1 METLGSSLARLPV
14 RFWPPHP
21 CIVLL
26 VLVILL
32 ALPAAAAEEVYQVEG
47 DAADPVPVYQQTA
60 VELLADAGIMPL
72 AAADWST
79 TDSAN
84 LQRIADRLLASG
96 GSSAASLLS
105 TISSKIGTNPNTI
118 FYFLNS
124 MDNRMSNMYNAM
136 VGTGHVGGVSMGEG
150 LFGHLRNMT
159 TNYLSPISSNM
170 SATYSQVKAIADK
183 MDSSGQSLRDLLVAP
198 AGWEFVD
205 HGGFR
210 RVLDRP
216 ISLIELLDN
225 WSLGMWERDTT
236 PADWFWLSFTG
247 EVGQIGRRVS
257 TLELLDNGFLGLVSR
272 MQSYFQRPVNR
283 PGLLSD
289 GSITGSYGY
298 VWNLADLTADG
309 FVGLAKRLSGD
320 DRTTIFSF
328 LQEDIQSVQQVTADN
343 LLDALGIMGTQ
354 LQQPLQRLA
363 YVFANPQDL
372 EIRQDVSDNVDSA
385 QDNFFKPDGAGAV
398 SPGNIQ
404 DAAGIS
410 GGAAGALQS
419 PGSVGDVTGQINNP
433 DNFSFFSSVTLGNL
447 DTVPVPASDDDDG
460 FIDFYDPDNAA
471 LWEALG
477 K

>member
-1 METLGSSLARLPV
+1 MGTLGSSLARLPV
-14 RFWPPHP
+14 RFRPPHP

-32 ALPAAAAEEVYQVEG
+32 ALPAAAMEEVYQVEG

-60 VELLADAGIMPL
+60 AELLADAGIMPL
-72 AAADWST
+72 NLTSQE
-79 TDSAN
+79 SAWLN
-84 LQRIADRLLASG
+84 NIQQRLIYG
-96 GSSAASLLS
+96 NTSAAQWLANIYNSLGS
-105 TISSKIGTNPNTI
+105 KTSISGTI
-118 FYFLNS
+118 FNMVDDMSDDTAS
-124 MDNRMSNMYNAM
+124 MLKALT
-136 VGTGHVGGVSMGEG
+136 GTGYVGGVGMGEG
-150 LFGHLRNMT
+150 VFGHLRNMT
-159 TNYLSPISSNM
+159 ANYLSPISSNM

-183 MDSSGQSLRDLLVAP
+183 LAAGVSSYPDFALKSGWAYLDADGVVKVAP
-198 AGWEFVD
+198 YDLEFTY
-205 HGGFR
+205 F
-210 RVLDRP
+210 LDV
-216 ISLIELLDN
+216 
-225 WSLGMWERDTT
+225 
-236 PADWFWLSFTG
+236 A
-247 EVGQIGRRVS
+247 
-257 TLELLDNGFLGLVSR
+257 FLGLAGR
-272 MQSYFQRPVNR
+272 MQSYLQRLINR

-298 VWNLADLTADG
+298 AWNLADLTADG

-320 DRTTIFSF
+320 DRTTTFSF
-328 LQEDIQSVQQVTADN
+328 LQEDIQSVQQITADN

-447 DTVPVPASDDDDG
+447 DTVSVPASDDDDG

>member
-1 METLGSSLARLPV
+1 MYCVAGA
-14 RFWPPHP
+14 
-21 CIVLL
+21 CD
-26 VLVILL
+26 
-32 ALPAAAAEEVYQVEG
+32 PAGAAGGAAEEVYQVEG

-183 MDSSGQSLRDLLVAP
+183 LATGVSSYPDFALKSGWAYLDADGVAKVAP
-198 AGWEFVD
+198 YDLEFTY
-205 HGGFR
+205 F
-210 RVLDRP
+210 LDV
-216 ISLIELLDN
+216 
-225 WSLGMWERDTT
+225 
-236 PADWFWLSFTG
+236 A
-247 EVGQIGRRVS
+247 
-257 TLELLDNGFLGLVSR
+257 FLGLIARMEAYSLYRTGWRMLAFDGRLFDADRDYSIVELVGNGFAGLASR
-272 MQSYFQRPVNR
+272 MQLYFQRPANR

>member
-1 METLGSSLARLPV
+1 MGTLGSSLARLPV
-14 RFWPPHP
+14 RFRPPHP

-32 ALPAAAAEEVYQVEG
+32 ALPAAAMEEVYQVEG

-60 VELLADAGIMPL
+60 AELLADAGIMPL
-72 AAADWST
+72 NLTSQE
-79 TDSAN
+79 SAWLN
-84 LQRIADRLLASG
+84 NIQQRLIYG
-96 GSSAASLLS
+96 NTSAAQWLANIYNSLGS
-105 TISSKIGTNPNTI
+105 KTSISGTI
-118 FYFLNS
+118 FNMVDDMSDDTAS
-124 MDNRMSNMYNAM
+124 MLKALT
-136 VGTGHVGGVSMGEG
+136 GTGYVGGVGIGEG
-150 LFGHLRNMT
+150 VFGHLRNMT
-159 TNYLSPISSNM
+159 ANYLSPISSNM

-183 MDSSGQSLRDLLVAP
+183 LAAGVSSYPDFALKSGWAYLDADGVVKVAP
-198 AGWEFVD
+198 YDLEFTY
-205 HGGFR
+205 F
-210 RVLDRP
+210 LDV
-216 ISLIELLDN
+216 
-225 WSLGMWERDTT
+225 
-236 PADWFWLSFTG
+236 A
-247 EVGQIGRRVS
+247 
-257 TLELLDNGFLGLVSR
+257 FLGLAGR
-272 MQSYFQRPVNR
+272 MQSYLQRLINR

-298 VWNLADLTADG
+298 AWNLADLTADG

-320 DRTTIFSF
+320 DRTTTFSF
-328 LQEDIQSVQQVTADN
+328 LQEDIQSVQQITADN

>member
-14 RFWPPHP
+14 RFRPPHP

-47 DAADPVPVYQQTA
+47 DVADPVPVYQQTA
-60 VELLADAGIMPL
+60 AELLADAGIMPL
-72 AAADWST
+72 NLTSQE
-79 TDSAN
+79 SAWLN
-84 LQRIADRLLASG
+84 NIQQRLIYG
-96 GSSAASLLS
+96 NTSAAQWLANIYNSLGS
-105 TISSKIGTNPNTI
+105 KTSISGTI
-118 FYFLNS
+118 FNMVDDMSDDTAS
-124 MDNRMSNMYNAM
+124 MLKALT
-136 VGTGHVGGVSMGEG
+136 GTGYVGGVGMGEG
-150 LFGHLRNMT
+150 VFGHLRNMT
-159 TNYLSPISSNM
+159 ANYLSPISSNM

-183 MDSSGQSLRDLLVAP
+183 LAAGVSSYPDFALKSGWAYLDADGVVKVAP
-198 AGWEFVD
+198 YDLEFTY
-205 HGGFR
+205 F
-210 RVLDRP
+210 LDV
-216 ISLIELLDN
+216 
-225 WSLGMWERDTT
+225 
-236 PADWFWLSFTG
+236 A
-247 EVGQIGRRVS
+247 
-257 TLELLDNGFLGLVSR
+257 FLGLAGR
-272 MQSYFQRPVNR
+272 MQSYLQRPINR

-289 GSITGSYGY
+289 GSITGSHGY

-309 FVGLAKRLSGD
+309 FVGLAKRLSGN
-320 DRTTIFSF
+320 DRTTTFSF